1 MSATMIVI
9 VLLAW
14 TVAGVLA
21 AIVFGRMIQEAD
33 ALTEDDET
41 LPASTD
47 TLRYLRRHK
56 RKSADAAHA
65 RHHGAAKRMTG

>member
-1 MSATMIVI
+1 MSTEMIVI

-21 AIVFGRMIQEAD
+21 AIVFGRMIQETD
-33 ALTEDDET
+33 ASPEDDDA

-47 TLRYLRRHK
+47 TLRYFRRHK
-56 RKSADAAHA
+56 RKSSSVA
-65 RHHGAAKRMTG
+65 RVRHGTAKRMTG

>member
-21 AIVFGRMIQEAD
+21 AIVFGRMIQETD
-33 ALTEDDET
+33 ASPEDDNA
-41 LPASTD
+41 LPVSND

-56 RKSADAAHA
+56 HKPASAA
-65 RHHGAAKRMTG
+65 RVRHGSAKRMTG

>member
-1 MSATMIVI
+1 MSATMIII

-21 AIVFGRMIQEAD
+21 AIVFGRMIQETD
-33 ALTEDDET
+33 VSPEDDDA

-47 TLRYLRRHK
+47 TVSYFRRHK
-56 RKSADAAHA
+56 RKAANA
-65 RHHGAAKRMTG
+65 TRVRHGTAKRMTG

>member
-1 MSATMIVI
+1 MSATMIII

-21 AIVFGRMIQEAD
+21 AIVLGRMIRATD
-33 ALTEDDET
+33 VSPDDDDT

-47 TLRYLRRHK
+47 TVSYFRRNK
-56 RKSADAAHA
+56 RKAAGIA
-65 RHHGAAKRMTG
+65 RGRHDTAKRMTV